1 EDSES
6 PMLLSQS
13 HLLERL
19 PLSKSKVVCL
29 DSDWEQIE
37 DYSYENLKI
46 QNRPESLAYVIYTS
60 GSTGKSKGCMVSHSN
75 AARLFRATE
84 ELYNF
89 NQHDVWTLF
98 HSSAFDFSVWE
109 IWGAL
114 LYGGKLVVIPYFTS
128 RNPEDFYHLLIEHKV
143 TVLNQTPS
151 AFKQLINVDNKP
163 DELALRLVI
172 FGGEALDFKML
183 RPWFTRHG
191 DRRPQLVNMYGITE
205 TTVHVS
211 YYPITGNQRSFNSL
225 IGRPLRDLQVCVLDA
240 RLQTVPIGVP
250 GEMYVGGAGVTS
262 GYLNRPELT
271 AENFIAVEVFGKLQ
285 RVYKTGDRARW
296 LPDGSLEYLGRLDN
310 QVKVRGFRIEPGEI
324 ETVLSQ
330 HEDVKEAVVVLSNKE
345 DNPGLVAFV
354 TVISDPLPINDNRL
368 LITELR
374 TWLKARLP
382 EYMLPSSLSVL
393 EQMP

>member
-1 EDSES
+1 
-6 PMLLSQS
+6 
-13 HLLERL
+13 
-19 PLSKSKVVCL
+19 
-29 DSDWEQIE
+29 
-37 DYSYENLKI
+37 
-46 QNRPESLAYVIYTS
+46 
-60 GSTGKSKGCMVSHSN
+60 
-75 AARLFRATE
+75 
-84 ELYNF
+84 
-89 NQHDVWTLF
+89 
-98 HSSAFDFSVWE
+98 
-109 IWGAL
+109 
-114 LYGGKLVVIPYFTS
+114 
-128 RNPEDFYHLLIEHKV
+128 
-143 TVLNQTPS
+143 

-211 YYPITGNQRSFNSL
+211 YYPITDNQRSSNSL
-225 IGRPLRDLQVCVLDA
+225 IGRPLRDLRVCVLDA
-240 RLQTVPIGVP
+240 RLQPVPIGVP

-296 LPDGSLEYLGRLDN
+296 LPDGSLVYLGRLDN

-354 TVISDPLPINDNRL
+354 TV
-368 LITELR
+368 
-374 TWLKARLP
+374 
-382 EYMLPSSLSVL
+382 
-393 EQMP
+393 